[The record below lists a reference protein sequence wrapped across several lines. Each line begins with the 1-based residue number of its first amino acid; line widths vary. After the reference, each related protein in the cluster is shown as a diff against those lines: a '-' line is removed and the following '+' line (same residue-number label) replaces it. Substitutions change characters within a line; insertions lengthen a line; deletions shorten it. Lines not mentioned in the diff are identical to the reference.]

1 MTTAWK
7 KNLPRYNSEKM
18 LPRNILPW
26 KILWFFAKTIFLT
39 YVAWIYFWK
48 SICQQKQANN
58 LQNLWKFCLCIPHQ
72 QNERHFLPS
81 TFWDKEKTLH
91 ALPLLFPLFLRRNF
105 APADGLPF
113 QCNLTYFY
121 YIFGRRKFSTFLF
134 SVAHLP
140 QKWPPCRCQ
149 KLTEVSHK
157 KNWRTPKE
165 IYTIFVVFYS
175 FDSWT
180 LEKDMPQWL
189 TDVKSTGKLF
199 LRR

>member
-1 MTTAWK
+1 M
-7 KNLPRYNSEKM
+7 PRYNSEKM

-26 KILWFFAKTIFLT
+26 KILWFFAKTIFLN
-39 YVAWIYFWK
+39 
-48 SICQQKQANN
+48 ICCLDIFLKINLPTETGQQPA
-58 LQNLWKFCLCIPHQ
+58 KFMKILFMHSTSAKRTSLLTF
-72 QNERHFLPS
+72 NFLRQRKNFTCPAFAFS
-81 TFWDKEKTLH
+81 FV
-91 ALPLLFPLFLRRNF
+91 FRRNF

-113 QCNLTYFY
+113 QCNLAYFY
-121 YIFGRRKFSTFLF
+121 YIFGRRRFSTFLF

-149 KLTEVSHK
+149 NLTEVSHK

>member
-1 MTTAWK
+1 M
-7 KNLPRYNSEKM
+7 KNTLIFCKDNFFKHM
-18 LPRNILPW
+18 LPGYISENQLM
-26 KILWFFAKTIFLT
+26 KILFMHSTSAKRTSLLTFNFLRQRKNFTCPAFAFSF
-39 YVAWIYFWK
+39 VF
-48 SICQQKQANN
+48 
-58 LQNLWKFCLCIPHQ
+58 
-72 QNERHFLPS
+72 
-81 TFWDKEKTLH
+81 
-91 ALPLLFPLFLRRNF
+91 RRNF

-113 QCNLTYFY
+113 QCNLAYFY
-121 YIFGRRKFSTFLF
+121 YIFGRRRFSTFLF

-149 KLTEVSHK
+149 NLTEVSHK